1 MCFQVRESEDFYNLS
16 KDQLLELILSDE
28 LEIEDEQVSVV
39 TRGGLS
45 CVCGVF
51 FVVSSERADLCLEV
65 IFHPNTNQTAECSS
79 YSVGSHKLMLA
90 GNLTHGRLCLTL

>member
-1 MCFQVRESEDFYNLS
+1 MRESEDFYSLS

-39 TRGGLS
+39 TRGDS
-45 CVCGVF
+45 PVSVACF
-51 FVVSSERADLCLEV
+51 FSERTDLCLEV

-90 GNLTHGRLCLTL
+90 GNSTHGRLCLTL